1 MQMLLQNQYKEM
13 YKLFSKNYTE
23 KAEMIMH
30 EAVVPLSTREENAYQ
45 LDNISLSVNINV
57 MLKLMN

>member
-1 MQMLLQNQYKEM
+1 
-13 YKLFSKNYTE
+13 
-23 KAEMIMH
+23 MH
-30 EAVVPLSTREENAYQ
+30 EAVVPLLSVTREENAYQ